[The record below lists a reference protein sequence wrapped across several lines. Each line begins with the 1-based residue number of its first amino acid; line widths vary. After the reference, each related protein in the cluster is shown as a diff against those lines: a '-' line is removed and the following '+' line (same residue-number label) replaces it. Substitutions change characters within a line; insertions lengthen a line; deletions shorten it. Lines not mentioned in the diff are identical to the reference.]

1 MRVTQQVINYPNV
14 FEQWR
19 LKPSGRER
27 RDMKTK
33 NRSKHVNK
41 WMIVIKAMAVA
52 AVLAGVKLGL
62 HALNLEFIR
71 IDALISAL
79 ISGVIFTMAILLT
92 GVMAD
97 FKESEKIPGELAAT
111 IKALHKD
118 FELLEF
124 TAKEE
129 TGRAL
134 SHLNSLIRVIINQFE
149 SNKWKQTEIGEII
162 EKIDKD
168 INLMAAKNMAPPYI
182 IKMRNELNNIERISN
197 RIDTIEET
205 NFLPAAYA
213 LSQVAVL
220 FVFLIL
226 LFSLVDPYLIGMVI
240 IFTVTFLITG
250 ILLLIKDMD
259 NPFET
264 GGAGSADVDLSHIYK
279 LDKYLKSH
287 EE

>member
-1 MRVTQQVINYPNV
+1 
-14 FEQWR
+14 
-19 LKPSGRER
+19 
-27 RDMKTK
+27 MKTK
-33 NRSKHVNK
+33 KRRKKVNK
-41 WMIVIKAMAVA
+41 WMIVIKAVAVA
-52 AVLAGVKLGL
+52 AVLAGVKFVL
-62 HALNLEFIR
+62 HTLNLEFIR
-71 IDALISAL
+71 VDPLISAL

-92 GVMAD
+92 GVMTD
-97 FKESEKIPGELAAT
+97 FKESEKIPGELAAS

-129 TGRAL
+129 TGSAL

-149 SNKWKQTEIGEII
+149 SNKWKQAEIGEVI
-162 EKIDKD
+162 EKIDDD
-168 INLMAAKNMAPPYI
+168 IKVMATKNMPPPYV
-182 IKMRNELNNIERISN
+182 IKMRNELSNIEKISN

-213 LSQVAVL
+213 LSQVAVS
-220 FVFLIL
+220 FVLLIL

-264 GGAGSADVDLSHIYK
+264 GGTGSADVDLSHIYK
-279 LDKYLKSH
+279 LEKYLKNH
-287 EE
+287 

>member
-1 MRVTQQVINYPNV
+1 M
-14 FEQWR
+14 
-19 LKPSGRER
+19 
-27 RDMKTK
+27 
-33 NRSKHVNK
+33 NK

-52 AVLAGVKLGL
+52 VIVAGVKFGL

-71 IDALISAL
+71 IDSLISAL
-79 ISGVIFTMAILLT
+79 ISGVIFTIAILFA
-92 GVMAD
+92 GVMTD
-97 FKESEKIPGELAAT
+97 FKESEKIPGELAAS

-124 TAKEE
+124 TAKKE
-129 TGRAL
+129 TDSAL
-134 SHLNSLIRVIINQFE
+134 SHLNSLIGVIINQFE
-149 SNKWKQTEIGEII
+149 SNKWKQSEIGEII
-162 EKIDKD
+162 EKIDDD
-168 INLMAAKNMAPPYI
+168 IKVMAAKNMAPPYV
-182 IKMRNELNNIERISN
+182 IKMRNELNNIEKISN

-220 FVFLIL
+220 FVMLIL
-226 LFSLVDPYLIGMVI
+226 LFSIVDPYVIGMVI

-250 ILLLIKDMD
+250 ILVLIKDMD

-264 GGAGSADVDLSHIYK
+264 GGTGSADVDLSHIYK

-287 EE
+287 DEVK